1 MEAGKGIDMEEI
13 EVLALGWKIVL
24 KHRKSPDGWFAK
36 AHGTFACASD
46 LPVEGVAC
54 SECESLLD
62 AIDDTMRRLNMACGF
77 PRILGDLV
85 AQFALRGDSPDVLTR
100 WADALTWTK
109 ILSVKGEARREFTGV
124 IELKCGYVGI
134 GAIVKE
140 KRLAIYEGS
149 ARFGREDALK
159 EAGDLIEMDQRD
171 QKDLIKI
178 KSAMLPWRITRSDLE
193 DLGAKR

>member
-1 MEAGKGIDMEEI
+1 MEEI
-13 EVLALGWKIVL
+13 EVLALGWKVTL

-36 AHGTFACASD
+36 AHGTFDHASD

-62 AIDDTMRRLNMACGF
+62 AIDDTMHRLNMACGF
-77 PRILGDLV
+77 PSILGNLV
-85 AQFALRGDSPDVLTR
+85 VQFALRGDSPCVLTR
-100 WADALTWTK
+100 WADAFTWTQ

-134 GAIVKE
+134 GAIIKE
-140 KRLAIYEGS
+140 RRLAIYEGS

-159 EAGDLIEMDQRD
+159 EAGDLIEMDSRD
-171 QKDLIKI
+171 RKSRIRI
-178 KSAMLPWRITRSDLE
+178 KSAMLPWEISRSDLA
-193 DLGAKR
+193 DLVDQNIKKAK